1 MSERDRLTDAALRRM
16 DNVQLEVER
25 LAALRQG
32 DELFEPI
39 LRHLV
44 LRGMVYI
51 ERVCRRRGQRLG
63 LSRRQI
69 GLAIE
74 DAGAQLPLRLGR
86 RKKLPSVE
94 AIAARLAGEAIAT
107 QQAPSLSAPQ
117 LVDAR
122 PQLRLIGRDG
132 KPISPNNWR
141 NS

>member
-1 MSERDRLTDAALRRM
+1 MSERDFVTDVTLRRM
-16 DNVQLEVER
+16 DSVQLEVER

-39 LRHLV
+39 LRQLV
-44 LRGMVYI
+44 LRGMVCI
-51 ERVCRRRGQRLG
+51 ERVSRQRGKQLG
-63 LSRRQI
+63 LSPRQI

-86 RKKLPSVE
+86 REKLPSIE
-94 AIAARLAGEAIAT
+94 ALGARLAAAAIAI
-107 QQAPSLSAPQ
+107 QEACPLRAPK
-117 LVDAR
+117 LVDGR
-122 PQLRLIGRDG
+122 PQLRLVGRDG